1 MIKYTF
7 KTIKNNS
14 NNSNYSYNNSEYELK
29 SIIAKNI
36 ANKYSWLGAPAS
48 YTYITTTYK
57 KPSFFDIDTTNYI
70 KAINILDDYA
80 AKKYNKQYL
89 TFSDGIDEYDFE
101 IDGTP
106 VRIFDDMIQIGNH
119 MIAKNMSPTYYVNLN
134 PTIKKTILEIIIKI
148 YK

>member
-7 KTIKNNS
+7 NLKNNS
-14 NNSNYSYNNSEYELK
+14 NNKHSYNNSEYELK
-29 SIIAKNI
+29 SIIANNI
-36 ANKYSWLGAPAS
+36 ANKYSWLSAPAS
-48 YTYITTTYK
+48 YTYTTTTYK
-57 KPSFFDIDTTNYI
+57 KPMFFNLDTIDYI

-89 TFSDGIDEYDFE
+89 TFSDSIDEYDFE

-106 VRIFDDMIQIGNH
+106 VRIFDDMIQIGYH
-119 MIAKNMSPTYYVNLN
+119 MISRNMPNSYYINLSPE
-134 PTIKKTILEIIIKI
+134 IKKIIIDITIKI

>member
-14 NNSNYSYNNSEYELK
+14 NNINYSYNNSEYELK
-29 SIIAKNI
+29 SIIANNI
-36 ANKYSWLGAPAS
+36 ASKYPWFGAPAS
-48 YTYITTTYK
+48 STYITTTYK
-57 KPSFFDIDTTNYI
+57 KPLFLNFDTDYL

-80 AKKYNKQYL
+80 AKKYNKKYL

-106 VRIFDDMIQIGNH
+106 VRIFDDMIQIGYH
-119 MIAKNMSPTYYVNLN
+119 IIPRNMPKSYYINLSPE
-134 PTIKKTILEIIIKI
+134 IKKTIINITIKI

>member
-7 KTIKNNS
+7 NLKNNS
-14 NNSNYSYNNSEYELK
+14 NNKHSYNNSEYELK
-29 SIIAKNI
+29 SIIANNI

-48 YTYITTTYK
+48 YTYTTTTYK
-57 KPSFFDIDTTNYI
+57 KPTFFNLDTIDYI

-89 TFSDGIDEYDFE
+89 TFSNSIDEYDFE

-106 VRIFDDMIQIGNH
+106 VRIFDDMIQIGYH
-119 MIAKNMSPTYYVNLN
+119 MIPRNMPSSYYINLSPE
-134 PTIKKTILEIIIKI
+134 IKKIIIDITIKI

>member
-7 KTIKNNS
+7 KLPKNNS
-14 NNSNYSYNNSEYELK
+14 NINYSYNNNSEYELK
-29 SIIAKNI
+29 SIIASNI
-36 ANKYSWLGAPAS
+36 ASKYPWFDAPTS
-48 YTYITTTYK
+48 KTYIKTTYK
-57 KPSFFDIDTTNYI
+57 KPTFFDFDTDYI
-70 KAINILDDYA
+70 KAINILDNYA

-119 MIAKNMSPTYYVNLN
+119 MIAKNMSHSYYINLS
-134 PTIKKTILEIIIKI
+134 PSIKKIILDITIKI